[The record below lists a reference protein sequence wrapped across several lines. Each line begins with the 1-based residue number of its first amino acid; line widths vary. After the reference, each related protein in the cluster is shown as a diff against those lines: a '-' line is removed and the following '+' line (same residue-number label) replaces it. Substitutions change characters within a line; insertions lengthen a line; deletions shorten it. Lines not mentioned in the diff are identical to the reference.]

1 MINVVVITQKDNFFI
16 PKNIEKIIKN
26 NSRDLNLIGVSVI
39 ESKGALNS
47 KKLYFLKGFGIIQS
61 FKYAFLLIFQMLNDL
76 VDNIFFYKIFN
87 GIKSIKSI
95 CSKNKVE
102 YLKIMNPNSKQYI
115 EYLQSNNVDLVISF
129 SAPIIFKENL
139 LKTPKYGCIN
149 LHCSLLPKY
158 SGLMPSFW
166 TLYKNEDFT
175 GVSIHYMDSEI
186 DNGKLLNQEII
197 EIPKNISIFNLL
209 SLTKN
214 TGGELMCKTIKEICQ
229 GNHVVKPNKQDEKY
243 YYSWPTIK
251 QMNEFIKNGQKFI

>member
-26 NSRDLNLIGVSVI
+26 NSIDTNLVGVSVI

-47 KKLYFLKGFGIIQS
+47 KKIYFLKGFGIIQS
-61 FKYAFLLIFQMLNDL
+61 FKYTFFLILQVLKDL
-76 VDNIFFYKIFN
+76 VDNIFFYKFFN
-87 GIKSIKSI
+87 GTKSIKSI
-95 CSKNKVE
+95 CSKNNVE
-102 YLKIMNPNSKQYI
+102 YLKIINPNSKQYI
-115 EYLQSNNVDLVISF
+115 EYLKSNNIDLVISF

-149 LHCSLLPKY
+149 LHCSMLPKY

-166 TLYKNEDFT
+166 TLYKNEEYT
-175 GVSIHYMDSEI
+175 GVSIHYMDSKI
-186 DNGKLLNQEII
+186 DNGKLLSQKVI
-197 EIPKNISIFNLL
+197 EIPKHISIFNLI

-214 TGGELMCKTIKEICQ
+214 EGGELMCKTIKEICN
-229 GNHVVKPNKQDEKY
+229 GNHTVKPNKQHKEH

-251 QMNEFIKNGQKFI
+251 QMHEFTKNGQKFI

>member
-16 PKNIEKIIKN
+16 PRNIEKIIKN
-26 NSRDLNLIGVSVI
+26 NSRDTNLIGVSVI

-47 KKLYFLKGFGIIQS
+47 KKIYFLKGFGITQS
-61 FKYAFLLIFQMLNDL
+61 VKYAVLLTLQVLKDL
-76 VDNIFFYKIFN
+76 VDNIFFYNFFN
-87 GIKSIKSI
+87 GTKSIKSI
-95 CSKNKVE
+95 CSKNNVE

-115 EYLQSNNVDLVISF
+115 EYLKSNNVDLVISF

-139 LKTPKYGCIN
+139 LKAPKYGCVN
-149 LHCSLLPKY
+149 LHCSMLPKY

-166 TLYKNEDFT
+166 TLYKNEEFT
-175 GVSIHYMDSEI
+175 GVSIHYMDSKI

-197 EIPKNISIFNLL
+197 EIPKHISIFNLI

-214 TGGELMCKTIKEICQ
+214 KGGELMCKTIKEICHE
-229 GNHVVKPNKQDEKY
+229 NHIVKPNKQDEKY

-251 QMNEFIKNGQKFI
+251 QMNEFTKNGQKFI

>member
-1 MINVVVITQKDNFFI
+1 MINALVITQKDNFFI

-26 NSRDLNLIGVSVI
+26 NSKDINLIGVSVI

-47 KKLYFLKGFGIIQS
+47 KKLYFLKGFGFIQS
-61 FKYAFLLIFQMLNDL
+61 LMYAFLLIFQMLKDL
-76 VDNIFFYKIFN
+76 VDNIFFYNIFN

-95 CSKNKVE
+95 CSKNNVE
-102 YLKIMNPNSKQYI
+102 YRELTNPNSKQYI
-115 EYLQSNNVDLVISF
+115 EYLKSNNVDLIISF
-129 SAPIIFKENL
+129 SAPIIFKEKL

-166 TLYKNEDFT
+166 TLYKNEEFT

-186 DNGKLLNQEII
+186 DNGKLLNQKIV
-197 EIPKNISIFNLL
+197 EIPKDISIFDLL

-214 TGGELMCKTIKEICQ
+214 IGGELMCRTIKEISQ
-229 GNHVVKPNKQDEKY
+229 GTHVVKPNKQDKKH

-251 QMNEFIKNGQKFI
+251 QMNEFIRNGQKFI

>member
-1 MINVVVITQKDNFFI
+1 MINVVVITQKDDFFI
-16 PKNIEKIIKN
+16 PKNIEKIIQN
-26 NSRDLNLIGVSVI
+26 NSKNINLIGVSVI

-47 KKLYFLKGFGIIQS
+47 KKFYFLKGFGFIQS
-61 FKYAFLLIFQMLNDL
+61 LMYAFLLIFQKLKDL
-76 VDNIFFYKIFN
+76 LDNIFLYKIFN

-95 CSKNKVE
+95 CSKNNIE
-102 YLKIMNPNSKQYI
+102 YRVLTNPNSKQYI
-115 EYLQSNNVDLVISF
+115 EYLKSNNVDLIISF
-129 SAPIIFKENL
+129 SAPIIFKEKL

-166 TLYKNEDFT
+166 TLYKNEEFT

-186 DNGKLLNQEII
+186 DNGKLLNQEIV
-197 EIPKNISIFNLL
+197 EIPKGISIFDLL

-214 TGGELMCKTIKEICQ
+214 IGGELMCRTIKEISQ
-229 GNHVVKPNKQDEKY
+229 GTHEAKPNKQDKKH

-251 QMNEFIKNGQKFI
+251 QMNEFIRNGQKFI